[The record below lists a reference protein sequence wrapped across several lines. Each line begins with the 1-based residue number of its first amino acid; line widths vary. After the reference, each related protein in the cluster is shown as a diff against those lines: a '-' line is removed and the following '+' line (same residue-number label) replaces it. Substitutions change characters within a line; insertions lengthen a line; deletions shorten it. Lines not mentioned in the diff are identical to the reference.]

1 MYYYRINKRRKKMGK
16 INKII
21 VAAALLAIVFGG
33 ISVAQACACPR
44 ITCID
49 VSYDMVSY
57 TGYVELE
64 NTGDENVSVVVVIYV
79 DNNRTLEREVT
90 LNIEY
95 FKGFRLRTLE
105 TVEFEAPCEE
115 GNHEVHVTVIVDNM
129 SLLGNVSYI
138 AQGCIKEEEE
148 EEEEINEGDWLGCP

>member
-1 MYYYRINKRRKKMGK
+1 MGK

-21 VAAALLAIVFGG
+21 IAVALLAIVFGW

-44 ITCID
+44 ITCLD
-49 VSYDMVSY
+49 VNYDMVSY

-64 NTGDENVSVVVVIYV
+64 NTGDKNITVVIVIYV
-79 DNNRTLEREVT
+79 DSNRTLEREVA

-95 FKGFRLRTLE
+95 FKGFRLRTSE
-105 TVEFEAPCEE
+105 IVEFEAPCEE
-115 GNHEVHVTVIVDNM
+115 GNHEVRVTVIVDNM

-138 AQGCIKEEEE
+138 SQGCIEDVDEEEE
-148 EEEEINEGDWLGCP
+148 VVNEEDWRGCP

>member
-1 MYYYRINKRRKKMGK
+1 MDI
-16 INKII
+16 INKILVGALI
-21 VAAALLAIVFGG
+21 LLFALLAVQL
-33 ISVAQACACPR
+33 AQAGGCPR

-49 VSYDMVSY
+49 VSYDMVSH

-64 NTGDENVSVVVVIYV
+64 NTGDENVSVVIVIYV
-79 DNNRTLEREVT
+79 DKNRTLEREVT

-95 FKGFRLRTLE
+95 FKGFRLRTSE

-115 GNHEVHVTVIVDNM
+115 GNHEVRVTVIVDNM

-138 AQGCIKEEEE
+138 SQGCIEDTDEEEE
-148 EEEEINEGDWLGCP
+148 VVNEEDWLGCP